1 MESEDKNYLKPPKE
15 KPDFVTPKKNYL
27 EPSEYEKQKHE
38 RPSAIKIIKKK
49 STVVELIIPG

>member
-1 MESEDKNYLKPPKE
+1 MEQNNNLLH
-15 KPDFVTPKKNYL
+15 PDRAEFLTPKKNVL

-49 STVVELIIPG
+49 STVVEIILPG